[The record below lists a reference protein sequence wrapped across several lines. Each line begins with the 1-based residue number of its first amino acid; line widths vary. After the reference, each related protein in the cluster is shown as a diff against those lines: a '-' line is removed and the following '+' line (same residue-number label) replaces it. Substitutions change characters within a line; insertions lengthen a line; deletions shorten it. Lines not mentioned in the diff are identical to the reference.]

1 VPADHEVY
9 AYAPLALVTAQVSLS
24 YEPGLND
31 AAALDTFA
39 QHIRTHLPVLAKEST
54 AQFAVMFG
62 PGEVPPPQIEHSQP
76 QVRATNEAR
85 TVSVTLNQTALTVEA
100 TEYVHFDGFAAVLG
114 QCLEALEATVT
125 TIRVTRAGLRYVDE
139 VRPPGLAATGQW
151 RGWVDDALLAP
162 LGLLPECT
170 PVGVN
175 GVVGFQVGEQSNI
188 VFRWGEQQGST
199 VISPFAAVR
208 RPTPPEG
215 RFMVLDAD
223 AFWQPTPPQIVTT
236 SQLLDRFTVLHAPL
250 SGVFEASLTDQARGL
265 FRGETTDD

>member
-1 VPADHEVY
+1 MPADHEVY

-31 AAALDTFA
+31 ASALDTFA
-39 QHIRTHLPVLAKEST
+39 QLVRTHLPVLAKEST
-54 AQFAVMFG
+54 PQFAVMFS
-62 PGEVPPPQIEHSQP
+62 PGEVPTPQVEQARP

-85 TVSVTLNQTALTVEA
+85 TVSVTLNSTALTLEA

-114 QCLEALEATVT
+114 LCLEALEDTVT
-125 TIRVTRAGLRYVDE
+125 TIRVARAGLRYIDE
-139 VRPPGLAATGQW
+139 VRPPGLTATDEW
-151 RGWVDDALLAP
+151 RGWVNDALLSP
-162 LGLLPECT
+162 LGLLPDCM

-223 AFWQPTPPQIVTT
+223 AFWQPTPPQVVTT
-236 SQLLDRFTVLHAPL
+236 SELLDRFAMLHAPL
-250 SGVFEASLTDQARGL
+250 SDVFEASLTDQARGL
-265 FRGETTDD
+265 FRGVTDD